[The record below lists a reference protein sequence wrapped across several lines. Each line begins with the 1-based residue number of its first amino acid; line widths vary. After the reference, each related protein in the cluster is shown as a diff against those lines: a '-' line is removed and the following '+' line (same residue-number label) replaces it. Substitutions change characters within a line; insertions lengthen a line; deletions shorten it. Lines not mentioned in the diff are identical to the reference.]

1 MMYLP
6 LEANIV
12 GGFAHTHYNY
22 HLKACPEIRKNVQNF
37 IEKLGKMCC
46 QDRKDGNFTN
56 LPLYLARKTKELL

>member
-22 HLKACPEIRKNVQNF
+22 HLKACPEIRKNVRNV
-37 IEKLGKMCC
+37 IEKLRKMCKFVFEKLKKC
-46 QDRKDGNFTN
+46 AKFH
-56 LPLYLARKTKELL
+56 